1 VNDATLLL
9 WIGRGKILAGFL
21 VAIGVAGEFLG
32 DFIENPL
39 IKRRDDAQQ
48 AQIAQLGK
56 DAAEANARAAEAN
69 RVAEEEKLARLKL
82 EAKIAPRR
90 LTLAQIAKLAELL
103 KPFGGSSLSMDVT
116 AASGLEGTNL
126 ADDMLVALNNA
137 HITAQGNQRLMDLFF
152 GNVILKAGK
161 TRTKEANIIANFLI
175 EIGLS
180 PTPAQVEPSQDDNE
194 LRIRIGSKP

>member
-1 VNDATLLL
+1 MDDATLLL
-9 WIGRGKILAGFL
+9 WIDRGKILAGFF

-32 DFIENPL
+32 DFISTPI

-48 AQIAQLGK
+48 AQIAQLGR

-69 RVAEEEKLARLKL
+69 RVAEEEKVARLKL
-82 EAKIAPRR
+82 QAQIAPRR
-90 LTLAQIAKLAELL
+90 LTAEQIAKLASLL
-103 KPFGGSSLSMDVT
+103 KPFGGSSLSLDVT

-126 ADDMLVALNNA
+126 ADDMIVALNNA
-137 HITAQGNQRLMDLFF
+137 HITPKGNQRLMDSFF
-152 GNVILKAGK
+152 GNVILKVGK
-161 TRTKEANIIANFLI
+161 NRLKEADTIGEFLI

-180 PTPAQVEPSQDDNE
+180 PKPVPLEQSQDNDE